1 MRIILFSPL
10 IFELQRLTNFTK
22 PRNGRAF
29 DSRARETYNT
39 GAKLMNGTYKTYVVG
54 LIGRPINPISPVS
67 PIQPHSASF
76 SLIQEDMMTFLD
88 RINED
93 LKAAMKSKD
102 SDRLST
108 LRMVKTALKN
118 REIDKME
125 ALTDEEAIKILQSLV
140 KQRRDS
146 IEQYQQAG
154 RIELAEKEAS
164 EIKVIEEYLPAALDD
179 AAIARVVEETIVEIG
194 ASSMKEMGAVMKAV
208 MAKLAGQTVDGKAVN
223 QIVKSKLGG

>member
-1 MRIILFSPL
+1 
-10 IFELQRLTNFTK
+10 
-22 PRNGRAF
+22 
-29 DSRARETYNT
+29 
-39 GAKLMNGTYKTYVVG
+39 
-54 LIGRPINPISPVS
+54 
-67 PIQPHSASF
+67 
-76 SLIQEDMMTFLD
+76 MTFLD
-88 RINED
+88 RISED
-93 LKAAMKSKD
+93 LKAAMKGKD
-102 SDRLST
+102 SERLST

-125 ALTDEEAIKILQSLV
+125 ALTDEEAIKVLQSLV

-154 RIELAEKEAS
+154 RIELAEKEAA

-179 AAIARVVEETIVEIG
+179 AAITRVVEETIAETG